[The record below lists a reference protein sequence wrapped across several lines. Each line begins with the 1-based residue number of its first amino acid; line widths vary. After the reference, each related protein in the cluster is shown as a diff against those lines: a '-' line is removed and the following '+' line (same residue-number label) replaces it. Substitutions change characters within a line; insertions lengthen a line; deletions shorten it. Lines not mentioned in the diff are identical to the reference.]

1 MSRVQPAKEYVVIYE
16 GMTTK
21 KHEYLM
27 AADLSAAMMGA
38 QASANRRG
46 LVVQAVA
53 EVQWRRD
60 S

>member
-1 MSRVQPAKEYVVIYE
+1 MSRVQPAKEFVIIYE

-21 KHEYLM
+21 KHEYLL
-27 AADLSAAMMGA
+27 AADLSAAMQGA
-38 QASANRRG
+38 QANANQRE

-60 S
+60 A